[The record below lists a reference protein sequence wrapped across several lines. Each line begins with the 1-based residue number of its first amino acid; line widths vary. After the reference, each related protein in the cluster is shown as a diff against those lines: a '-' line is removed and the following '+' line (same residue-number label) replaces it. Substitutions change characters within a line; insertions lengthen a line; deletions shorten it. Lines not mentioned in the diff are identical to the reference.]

1 MSDQE
6 HYYGGQAI
14 LEGVMMRG
22 QNEWA
27 AAVRREDDRIVVTKH
42 PTGDFADRHAWAK
55 WPLIRGN
62 VALVDTLGLGIRSL
76 IFSFNVLVEEQQEK
90 ENSTDNP
97 GQTAAE
103 SADTPNPVTKASDRP
118 QSDSQPAQQ
127 PEDSD
132 RIQVGADE
140 KKQSSSGWMVWL
152 SLIPAFA
159 IGIGLFVL
167 LPAWVPDL
175 FNTRLSELGLNLVEA
190 VARIAAILGYII
202 VISFMPDIR
211 RVFQY
216 HGAEHT
222 VINCFEAGERVN
234 TDTCSRYGP
243 LHPRCGTTFLLMFVV
258 VKLLLNAPLGWPE
271 PLLRMGLRLLMVIPA
286 AAISYE
292 ILRFAG
298 RRRDTWFGRLMSY
311 PGLWTQKLTTR
322 QPNEK
327 QLETAIYALAAV
339 AEEVDLPEDLP
350 EPHWADIDGVIETAE
365 QPAADAEKQPAEEPV

>member
-22 QNEWA
+22 QDKWA
-27 AAVRREDDRIVVTKH
+27 AAVRREDDKIVVTKH
-42 PTGDFADRHAWAK
+42 PTGDFADRHGWAK

-62 VALVDTLGLGIRSL
+62 VALVDTLGLGVRSL

-90 ENSTDNP
+90 ENPTDNP
-97 GQTAAE
+97 GQTAEE
-103 SADTPNPVTKASDRP
+103 SADTPNPDTKTSDEP
-118 QSDSQPAQQ
+118 QSDSQPTQQ
-127 PEDSD
+127 PEDSE
-132 RIQVGADE
+132 RIHVDAGE

-175 FNTRLSELGLNLVEA
+175 FRSQFSELGLNVVEA
-190 VARIAAILGYII
+190 VARITAILGYIV

-222 VINCFEAGERVN
+222 VINCFEAGETV
-234 TDTCSRYGP
+234 TTEKCSAFGP

-292 ILRFAG
+292 ILRFSG
-298 RRRDTWFGRLMSY
+298 RHRDTWFGRLMSY

-322 QPNEK
+322 KPNEK

-339 AEEVDLPEDLP
+339 ADEVDLPEDLP
-350 EPHWADIDGVIETAE
+350 EPYRADLDGQIEE
-365 QPAADAEKQPAEEPV
+365 QDPAIPEPEKQPAEEPA